1 MGQRAGAA
9 HSLRM
14 KTRHVTFL
22 VTLIVLGEVIAS
34 LVFAQSA
41 ESYPGPILRLGSI
54 KSQDV
59 VKASPEMGFPVLRVA
74 AENWSSALARVM
86 NEAIGRADKLTGEK
100 RADAAYRISELEW
113 RVVEI
118 RKRFHLDEYNTLMV
132 DIVQSIR

>member
-1 MGQRAGAA
+1 MGRNAGVV
-9 HSLRM
+9 HFFPM
-14 KTRHVTFL
+14 KTRHITFL
-22 VTLIVLGEVIAS
+22 VAFIVLGEVIAS
-34 LVFAQSA
+34 FAQPA
-41 ESYPGPILRLGSI
+41 ENYPGPILRLGTV

-59 VKASPEMGFPVLRVA
+59 VNDSPEMGFPIHRIA

-86 NEAIGRADKLTGEK
+86 SDAIGRAEKLTGEK
-100 RADAAYRISELEW
+100 RADASYRISELEW